1 MTTGEDRKGLLS
13 LPRRAVRRAYLQLTL
28 ERLKAANRS
37 AGFRITSA
45 GGPVVSL
52 TSFGNRID
60 TVYLAI
66 ESIARGYTLPSE
78 LILWLDDEVRYH
90 SLPPTLQRLA
100 RRGLTIKLSKNYGP
114 HTKYYPY
121 VASQQRFSLPLV
133 TADDDIIYPRHWLQ
147 TLTAALQRN
156 PGVIHCYRARVIEFR
171 AGRIA
176 PYREWPLCR
185 STSPSWRNLLLGV
198 SGVIYPPDFVTA
210 LKRAG
215 TAFEQFCPK
224 ADDLWLHANALRAG
238 FKVRQLGKESVHF
251 PTIPGSQQSALH
263 FSNIVSGNDSQVA
276 QTYTAEDLQ
285 RIVEDAPAATE
296 ARFVACQTVCESE

>member
-1 MTTGEDRKGLLS
+1 MTSSEDQKGLLS
-13 LPRRAVRRAYLQLTL
+13 LPRRVARRAYLQLTL

-37 AGFRITSA
+37 AGFRITSL

-66 ESIARGYTLPSE
+66 ESIARGSTLPSE
-78 LILWLDDEVRYH
+78 LILWLDDEARYN
-90 SLPPTLQRLA
+90 SLPPTLERLA

-121 VASQQRFSLPLV
+121 VASQQQFSLPLV
-133 TADDDIIYPRHWLQ
+133 TADDDVIYPRDWLR
-147 TLTAALQRN
+147 TLTTAWARN
-156 PGVIHCYRARVIEFR
+156 PDVIHCYRARVIEFC

-176 PYREWPLCR
+176 PYREWALCR
-185 STSPSWRNLLLGV
+185 SATSSWRNLLLGV
-198 SGVIYPPDFVTA
+198 SGVIYPPAFVAA
-210 LKRAG
+210 LQRAG
-215 TAFEQFCPK
+215 TAFEQCCPK
-224 ADDLWLHANALRAG
+224 ADDVWLHANALRAG
-238 FKVRQLGKESVHF
+238 FKVRQIGKEAVHF
-251 PTIPGSQQSALH
+251 PTIPGSQESALH

-285 RIVEDAPAATE
+285 RIVEDAPAGTE
-296 ARFVACQTVCESE
+296 ARFAACQTVCESE